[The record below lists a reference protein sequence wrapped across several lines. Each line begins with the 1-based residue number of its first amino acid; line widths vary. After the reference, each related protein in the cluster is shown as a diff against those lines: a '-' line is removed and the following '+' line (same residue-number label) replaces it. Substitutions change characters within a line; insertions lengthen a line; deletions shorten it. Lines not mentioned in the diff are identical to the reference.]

1 MKQFVTF
8 GTAIMFLTR
17 LPVGGFCSADAA
29 VLARS
34 SAFFPLVGALIGG
47 ILSLA
52 LVILSTV
59 FPTSVVIA
67 LIIVLSVLLTGA
79 FHEDGLADVFDSAGA
94 FDRDKKLE
102 IMRDSR
108 VGTYGSLALILMVLV
123 KFFSLWELLESHLS
137 LCIATL
143 FAAHILSRWASVWLM
158 ATCIYARAEAANKV
172 VAEGVKSRELL
183 LASLWTLLLLMPLAI
198 VVSPAMWLAIPI
210 AWLVTIIC
218 AHRFRRLLGGIT
230 GDCLGAANQLV
241 EVSVYLFALAFFL

>member
-1 MKQFVTF
+1 MKQLITF

-17 LPVGGFCSADAA
+17 LPVGRMCSADAA

-47 ILSLA
+47 ILALA
-52 LVILSTV
+52 VLTLSAF
-59 FPTSVVIA
+59 FPGSVVIA

-79 FHEDGLADVFDSAGA
+79 FHEDGLADVLDSAGA

-108 VGTYGSLALILMVLV
+108 VGTYGSLALILLVLV
-123 KFFSLWELLESHLS
+123 KFISLWELLESKLS

-158 ATCIYARAEAANKV
+158 ANCVYARAETANKV
-172 VAEGVKSRELL
+172 VAEGVKARELL
-183 LASLWTLLLLMPLAI
+183 QASSWTLLLLMPLAL
-198 VVSPAMWLAIPI
+198 VMSPSILLAFPL
-210 AWLVTIIC
+210 AWLVAALC
-218 AHRFRRLLGGIT
+218 AHRFKRILGGIT

-241 EVSVYLFALAFFL
+241 EVSVYLFALAFVL